1 METFKYRILLEDYI
15 SRNPNSGYG
24 KITATTFN
32 IHVMLTQ
39 NIKDVGRFLD
49 FPFIPYN
56 VNSTTLSYQPIP
68 EKLMDYG
75 GGDFNFINQPGS
87 NFFPTGYNY
96 DGVRYKNKNKIDY
109 YTNNII
115 VSGLTEDRLEN
126 FTSYGYTGTS
136 KYIPDFDVDKGFYV
150 NYLNGPVDGITR
162 IISLNDFKPIIY
174 TEDADLNDP
183 NLGTKLQGDGILF
196 KTYSGVSRT
205 VSNLA
210 NPNQII
216 PLTEMY
222 YHGQG
227 VNQRNSTLSALTIE
241 EYLLHITEEP
251 KIESELFIDRGDTDV
266 LQKHLQMGEIT
277 SMGDLIN
284 YGNGFYNIIR

>member
-1 METFKYRILLEDYI
+1 MHKDNTPNFQTKLSKLTHFKDFLNKAEEEKDELQKNNHTK
-15 SRNPNSGYG
+15 SRDTVLNWW
-24 KITATTFN
+24 
-32 IHVMLTQ
+32 
-39 NIKDVGRFLD
+39 KDVGRFLD

-56 VNSTTLSYQPIP
+56 VNSTTLNYKPIP
-68 EKLMDYG
+68 QKLMDYG

-96 DGVRYKNKNKIDY
+96 DGVRYKYKNKIDY

-162 IISLNDFKPIIY
+162 IISLNDFNPIIY

-196 KTYSGVSRT
+196 KTYSGVART

-210 NPNQII
+210 NPNQIFW
-216 PLTEMY
+216 M
-222 YHGQG
+222 
-227 VNQRNSTLSALTIE
+227 
-241 EYLLHITEEP
+241 
-251 KIESELFIDRGDTDV
+251 
-266 LQKHLQMGEIT
+266 QKV
-277 SMGDLIN
+277 
-284 YGNGFYNIIR
+284 